1 MQDLFDWLKQAVD
14 ALVSDMYLLPK
25 AADYQLFFRTAQGFQ
40 AQSTISTE
48 TAQRW
53 INYLKYQADMN
64 VAEHRRVQLGAV
76 TIREP
81 PVLLRLSTVGEV
93 GRRET
98 LVARLI
104 YGIPPLDALGAQTVA
119 KLSTSLQARGM
130 LALSGPTGSGKT
142 TLLYQL
148 AQTIALNQMVMTIED
163 PVEIRHSDFL
173 QLQVNPQ
180 ADMTY
185 ASLLKAALR
194 HRPDILII
202 GEIRDLETAQ
212 VACEAAISGHIVLTT
227 VHARSAELV
236 PLRLKSL
243 GVSEALVDAAVVASA
258 SVALVL
264 TPTPHARVE
273 LVNWKEGVIDEK
285 SQLG

>member
-1 MQDLFDWLKQAVD
+1 MEDLFEWLTKAV
-14 ALVSDMYLLPK
+14 AAAVSDLYLLPHTT
-25 AADYQLFFRTAQGFQ
+25 DYQLFFRLSNGFSQQAVIPANTAH
-40 AQSTISTE
+40 
-48 TAQRW
+48 RW

-81 PVLLRLSTVGEV
+81 PVLLRLNTVGEV
-93 GRRET
+93 SGHEA

-104 YGIPPLDALGAQTVA
+104 YGIPPLDESGQRTVTALV
-119 KLSTSLQARGM
+119 SSLQACGL
-130 LALSGPTGSGKT
+130 LALSGATGSGKT

-148 AQTIALNQMVMTIED
+148 AQAIATGKMVMTIED
-163 PVEIRHSDFL
+163 PVEIRHPDFM

-180 ADMTY
+180 ADLTY
-185 ASLLKAALR
+185 ANLLKAALR
-194 HRPDILII
+194 QRPDMLII

-243 GVSEALVDAAVVASA
+243 GVAAALVDAAVVASA
-258 SVALVL
+258 AVELEL
-264 TPTPHARVE
+264 TPTPHARVL
-273 LVNWKEGVIDEK
+273 LVKWKEGVIDEK
-285 SQLG
+285 TQLG